1 MSDNDYICLNG
12 DFMKSSEPVLF
23 SNNRAFRYNDSVF
36 ESIHAYSTE
45 PQFLERHVA
54 RLAVNMKLLHM
65 NLPGFF
71 TASNF
76 RQLIVRL
83 LNKNKNFNGAVIR
96 LTVYRNTEEGAIPEQ
111 QEVSFVLESFPLMQG
126 KYSLNDKGL
135 GLDICNDYTKTT
147 GLLSGLYGANTLLY
161 MLAGL
166 ECKSRKL
173 DSLVLLN
180 EAGRIAETFDSN
192 IFMVSGNGLFTPG
205 ISQGC
210 IPGIMRSVVLTL
222 AEKAN
227 YRINDQSNLTSAALE
242 DAEEVFLTNA
252 VNGIRWIGAYRQKRY
267 FSKTSKQLT
276 ALLNDFAFRD

>member
-1 MSDNDYICLNG
+1 
-12 DFMKSSEPVLF
+12 MKSSEPVLF
-23 SNNRAFRYNDSVF
+23 SNNRAFRYSDAVF

-45 PQFLERHVA
+45 PQFLDRHMD
-54 RLAVNMKLLHM
+54 RLAVNMKLLCMH
-65 NLPGFF
+65 LPGFF
-71 TASNF
+71 TVSNF

-96 LTVYRNTEEGAIPEQ
+96 LTVYRNSEEGAIPEQ
-111 QEVSFVLESFPLMQG
+111 QEVSFALESFPLTQA

-147 GLLSGLYGANTLLY
+147 GPLSGLYSANTLLY
-161 MLAGL
+161 MLTGL
-166 ECKSRKL
+166 ECKNRKL

-180 EAGRIAETFDSN
+180 EAGRIVETFNSN

-210 IPGIMRSVVLTL
+210 IPGIMRSVVLML

-227 YRINDQSNLTSAALE
+227 YRINDQSNLTTAALE
-242 DAEEVFLTNA
+242 DAEEVFLTNT
-252 VNGIRWIGAYRQKRY
+252 VDGIRWIGAYRQKRY
-267 FSKTSKQLT
+267 FNKTSKQLT
-276 ALLNDFAFRD
+276 ALLNDFAFSD